1 MLILSGSAAGDPAEM
16 LSLWPA
22 YFTRSEG
29 VLPETRRFARGIAE
43 SVKNGVK
50 RGPELFFPAQAS
62 GKNNSGPVFNS
73 YVNS

>member
-16 LSLWPA
+16 LNLWPA

-43 SVKNGVK
+43 SVLINPRFFLKQK
-50 RGPELFFPAQAS
+50 R
-62 GKNNSGPVFNS
+62 
-73 YVNS
+73 